1 MALFTSILAWT
12 EKSFYEI
19 GRFLGSKIKDYYHTE
34 GASREKLYIVIHSD
48 NNGSKRVDSKKLMA
62 YISEAFNLVID
73 SEIVERLISELL
85 VYKSSNK
92 ENTEA
97 SVKYL
102 QTPTL
107 PETKEIMRGIV
118 SL

>member
-1 MALFTSILAWT
+1 MS
-12 EKSFYEI
+12 
-19 GRFLGSKIKDYYHTE
+19 
-34 GASREKLYIVIHSD
+34 
-48 NNGSKRVDSKKLMA
+48 

-73 SEIVERLISELL
+73 SEIVERLISELIL
-85 VYKSSNK
+85 YKSSNP

-97 SVKYL
+97 IVKYI